1 MSTIPPSYTASVQ
14 VYDYKVTTVGAFM
27 SFLAFELNLS
37 PSTVTTYVQGVR
49 DAFRQ
54 EHISLE
60 VFAHPVLV
68 QLKAAI
74 QLDFRAVREH
84 ASNFVTLPFTI
95 EMVVILRDN
104 VTNMA
109 DFKQH
114 ASYVATTMSIT
125 MICRVSELVPTEADH
140 YTRSKDVVFHLSDPV
155 SNTTFDCQAIN
166 ACNFCVNQLLGVTT
180 LIRSAKNDLEGEGHK
195 CSFSVIKLSN
205 EVAFCVAT
213 TMFEWA
219 RTARPLPD
227 DPFLS
232 HHGGHLGRWFL
243 TKHIYNDA
251 IKKTAKMS
259 GFDPARFSTH
269 SCRIGGATLLA
280 AAGHPNHYIQRAGR
294 WKSLAFLGYIRWAI
308 SSMNSALVTLVNPLV
323 FTNND
328 MLRLNPGA
336 RFSAI

>member
-1 MSTIPPSYTASVQ
+1 MSIIPLFFDPSAV
-14 VYDYKVTTVGAFM
+14 VYDFKVILVGAFM
-27 SFLAFELNLS
+27 SYLAFELNLS

-49 DAFRQ
+49 NAFRQ
-54 EHISLE
+54 EHKPLD
-60 VFAHPVLV
+60 VFSHPVLI
-68 QLKAAI
+68 QLKSAI
-74 QLDFRAVREH
+74 TIDFRAVREH
-84 ASNFVTLPFTI
+84 ASNFKTLPLTI

-114 ASYVATTMSIT
+114 APYVATVMSIT
-125 MICRVSELVPTEADH
+125 MICRVSELLPTEADH
-140 YTRSKDVVFHLSDPV
+140 YVRSKDVVFHLSDPV
-155 SNTTFDCQAIN
+155 SNTTFDCQAID
-166 ACNFCVNQLLGVTT
+166 ACNFGVNHLLGVTT
-180 LIRSAKNDLEGEGHK
+180 LIRSAKNDQDGDGHK
-195 CSFSVIKLSN
+195 CSFSVIKLN
-205 EVAFCVAT
+205 KDVAYCVAT

-243 TKHIYNDA
+243 TRPIYNDA

-336 RFSAI
+336 RLSAI